1 MIPGSSL
8 SKFRQYIKRMNL
20 THLQPLRDYI
30 QCVDCFPCGTED
42 AKHFQPE
49 QELLLQEPMES
60 GYNLGYADHPLIDEV
75 PVPRLAG
82 ILQSGVDVLSV
93 SLLQVGN
100 LGVGDGI
107 REVTHILL
115 QLLVH

>member
-1 MIPGSSL
+1 MSPGSSL
-8 SKFRQYIKRMNL
+8 SKFRQHIKRINL
-20 THLQPLRDYI
+20 THLQPLRDHV

-42 AKHFQPE
+42 AKNFQPE
-49 QELLLQEPMES
+49 QELLLQESVES
-60 GYNLGYADHPLIDEV
+60 GYNLGHANCVLIDEV

-82 ILQSGVDVLSV
+82 ILQSGVDVSFV
-93 SLLQVGN
+93 SLVQVAH

-115 QLLVH
+115 QLPVH